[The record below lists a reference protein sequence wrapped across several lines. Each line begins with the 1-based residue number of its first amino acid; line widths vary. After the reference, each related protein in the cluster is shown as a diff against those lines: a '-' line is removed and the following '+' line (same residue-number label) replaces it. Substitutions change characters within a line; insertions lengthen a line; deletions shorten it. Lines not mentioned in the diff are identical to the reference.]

1 MPPRFEELQQL
12 HPRRAVVPGAV
23 GLDDVE
29 QGRGCRLTLPG
40 GIQCSREFVPCGMV
54 GRIRRNPALQA
65 DQPRDSLATFLRQS
79 KRAPG
84 AGDLGM
90 LGDLGR
96 HLIQGGMGLFGL
108 IERDGKKL
116 YRYRASD
123 YRIYFEPCAGGVTV
137 HRILHKNTISDFLFR
152 SKLPM
157 VAEDEKL
164 GETQAFWTLI
174 DEGVKAKAA

>member
-1 MPPRFEELQQL
+1 MFQIIFNSLSAAELSALPKPLQLNLLGEFQVLPEDLDRPENERF
-12 HPRRAVVPGAV
+12 
-23 GLDDVE
+23 
-29 QGRGCRLTLPG
+29 
-40 GIQCSREFVPCGMV
+40 
-54 GRIRRNPALQA
+54 GRI
-65 DQPRDSLATFLRQS
+65 
-79 KRAPG
+79 
-84 AGDLGM
+84 
-90 LGDLGR
+90 
-96 HLIQGGMGLFGL
+96 
-108 IERDGKKL
+108 ERGGKKL

-123 YRIYFEPCAGGVTV
+123 YRIYFEPCQGGVTV

>member
-1 MPPRFEELQQL
+1 MFQIIFNSLSAAELSALPKPLQL
-12 HPRRAVVPGAV
+12 NLLGEFQVLPED
-23 GLDDVE
+23 LDRVE
-29 QGRGCRLTLPG
+29 NDR
-40 GIQCSREFVPCGMV
+40 
-54 GRIRRNPALQA
+54 
-65 DQPRDSLATFLRQS
+65 
-79 KRAPG
+79 
-84 AGDLGM
+84 
-90 LGDLGR
+90 
-96 HLIQGGMGLFGL
+96 FGL
-108 IERDGKKL
+108 IERGGKKL

-123 YRIYFEPCAGGVTV
+123 YRIYFETCADGVTV